1 MLAFLRSP
9 LGRWIAVSVF
19 LPLIAVLLSRIGG
32 AVQRHSG
39 HPTRISKFLLA
50 ASRMANRRKGV
61 AEDDPARPALTGAA
75 STELAAGERPT
86 GTTG

>member
-9 LGRWIAVSVF
+9 IGRWVAVSVF
-19 LPLIAVLLSRIGG
+19 LPLIAWLLSRIGG

-39 HPTRISKFLLA
+39 HPTRISKFLLG

-61 AEDDPARPALTGAA
+61 VQGDPALNGQGVP
-75 STELAAGERPT
+75 TELAAGDRPT